1 MPRIRHTLAG
11 FPLFLLA
18 VLAVGG
24 CGSAETP
31 PPHANGS
38 APPAGSPMDTALFGL
53 GSRDE
58 GERLFGQECAFCH
71 VGKATGTMMLGR
83 RLGQEQAELVR
94 RTDLDPDYVKA
105 VVRNG
110 LLNMPPLSKVEL
122 TDTELDKI
130 AAYLS
135 DKSVK

>member
-1 MPRIRHTLAG
+1 MLRLDKALLVL
-11 FPLFLLA
+11 PLFALA
-18 VLAVGG
+18 MLASSG

-31 PPHANGS
+31 P
-38 APPAGSPMDTALFGL
+38 APAVAPAKGPGPLDTVLFGL
-53 GSRDE
+53 GSKDE

-83 RLGQEQAELVR
+83 RLGKDQAELVR
-94 RTDLDPDYVKA
+94 RTDLEADYVKA

-110 LLNMPPLSKVEL
+110 LLNMPAFSRVEV
-122 TDTELDKI
+122 TDAELDKI

-135 DKSVK
+135 RKGGK